1 MLRNHDVLMGSGKR
15 DTGLKGEEP
24 HQNIM
29 IARLFAFPCLP
40 TCLSKLFSLPDAN
53 QSRKF
58 TIGIFLFLSIQKKI
72 HVPLCVSTVEG
83 YGAFSMGQVWCCLTI
98 DSGVLQGPSL
108 TNY

>member
-1 MLRNHDVLMGSGKR
+1 MLRNHDVLMVLMGVKP
-15 DTGLKGEEP
+15 DTDLKGEEP

-58 TIGIFLFLSIQKKI
+58 TIRIFLFLSIKKKDP
-72 HVPLCVSTVEG
+72 HT
-83 YGAFSMGQVWCCLTI
+83 SMHLH
-98 DSGVLQGPSL
+98 S
-108 TNY
+108 